1 MATKG
6 SRVACA
12 TPPHTRVACRVWV
25 EGAASTS
32 RACLAP
38 CLACTPPVCGGRLP
52 WHQPTLGPPALVVA
66 PQCGP
71 QSGFAQAHFYLYLES
86 SHLMHS
92 RARLSRLGHL
102 DCVLTAMFAA
112 NRHAC
117 EARTQTF
124 ASQSYHDLAEG
135 ATRFRKNRWKPVL
148 PSRGRTNQIL
158 LEFFAFAQRFFLTSL
173 FS

>member
-6 SRVACA
+6 SRVVCA
-12 TPPHTRVACRVWV
+12 TPPHTRVACRVWA

-32 RACLAP
+32 RALRTGWLPPGGWWPTPLAP
-38 CLACTPPVCGGRLP
+38 AYTWPPSPRSGATVWATKWLCTG
-52 WHQPTLGPPALVVA
+52 
-66 PQCGP
+66 
-71 QSGFAQAHFYLYLES
+71 HFYLHLES